1 MKIGLDLSALG
12 KTKWY
17 EYALRLAFG
26 GSITVAAGL
35 LAKQWG
41 PGVGGLFLAF
51 PAIFPA
57 SATLIEKHEKKNSNS
72 LDGTVRGR
80 EAAGLDAAGAAIGSI
95 GLIALLSPY
104 GAYASSIDVAGHDL
118 RYARLAHNL
127 RRDLVSTEDARGAQR
142 ASLPPSRA
150 SRTVSQRE
158 RYATMRFAD
167 SPPLPACSAKLFCSC
182 PAFPTSS
189 ARAAA
194 SAFPRT
200 VLKPF
205 ALKTAECYMPAMI
218 SPR

>member
-1 MKIGLDLSALG
+1 MKISLDPSALG

-17 EYALRLAFG
+17 EYALRFAFG
-26 GSITVAAGL
+26 GAITVAAGL
-35 LAKQWG
+35 IANKWG

-95 GLIALLSPY
+95 GLIASLSPY
-104 GAYASSIDVAGHDL
+104 GAYASSIDVAGDDL
-118 RYARLAHNL
+118 RYARLL
-127 RRDLVSTEDARGAQR
+127 ITSVVIWLSTEDARGAQR

-167 SPPLPACSAKLFCSC
+167 SPLCLRALLNFSAHVPPFPPRVHALRPAPSRGPSSNRLP
-182 PAFPTSS
+182 
-189 ARAAA
+189 
-194 SAFPRT
+194 
-200 VLKPF
+200 
-205 ALKTAECYMPAMI
+205 
-218 SPR
+218 